1 MVRRSPRELRS
12 VAPVTSLKP
21 VRRHGWSH
29 WQWMVRAVIVAVLF
43 AVGIGY
49 SKSRIQG
56 QESSREEDLRTPS
69 EEQLEDPLKLPVVG
83 IVFEG
88 NTSIPDA
95 AMLKY
100 IKTPIGRPAT
110 VQQIRDDAKALYNTR
125 WFLNVEPRTRSTTRG
140 IVLVFH
146 VNERPVVERVVI
158 QGNNKIKEKHLRALT
173 GLKKGSP
180 FDVSANR
187 QSVRRIENH
196 YREKGYYFRKVKL
209 VKGGDPEDR
218 EVIIEIEEG
227 PKVLV
232 GNVKFIGNESFSGPL
247 LKTKIMTKLAM
258 FRIPGT
264 KVAFLGG
271 LYDPSSIPN
280 DVASLK
286 EYYNSL
292 GYFDATI
299 EPDVVFSEDKS
310 RVFLNYHIHEGERY
324 RVRSTTLIGN
334 SALNH
339 DELRE
344 EAKLHDGDFFNA
356 RFLNHD
362 IEKMRAKYGEQGR
375 LFADVKAVPRFL
387 EQPGEIDL
395 ELQIDEDKPYRIRK
409 INVHIRGEYPHTKD
423 TVAIQRMLVNP
434 GDLANPNL
442 IKASQRRL
450 EGAQVFERGGEL
462 GPRIDIQRVEEPAVP
477 DLQLVG
483 AETAVRGQTTDSPIP
498 QPQNPIYGTS
508 PQGDPFSNPL
518 FQETEPPG
526 WVDLDVGLSEA
537 RTGRLMFGVGV
548 NSDNGV
554 VGSFVL
560 EETNFDILRPPTS
573 PGDLFNGTAWR
584 GGGQQFRLEAVPGN
598 LVSRYMLSWTDP
610 YFMDTNYSVTTS
622 GFYFNRF
629 YPDWDEERLGG
640 RIGVGRQ
647 LTQQISVNFAL
658 RLEDVTLSNPDIPTP
673 NIVTKAVGSNFLS
686 TARVGIA
693 HDTRDAPFLPAAGHL
708 LQFNVEQAFGDFV
721 YPRLEADGS
730 QFFTLYSR
738 PDGGGRH
745 ILSVNGH
752 LGWTD
757 NDTPVFERYFAGG
770 FQTFRGF
777 AFRGVSPEQTGT
789 KIGGR
794 FLALGGLEYMAPIT
808 ADDKIQAVA
817 FTDFGSVENTVTL
830 DNFRMSIGAGLRL
843 TVPAMGPAPIAL
855 DFAYPILHED
865 SDERQIFSF
874 YVGFTR

>member
-1 MVRRSPRELRS
+1 ML
-12 VAPVTSLKP
+12 
-21 VRRHGWSH
+21 
-29 WQWMVRAVIVAVLF
+29 RAVIVALLF

-49 SKSRIQG
+49 SKNRIQG
-56 QESSREEDLRTPS
+56 QESPFASDENVPEEVPLDNP
-69 EEQLEDPLKLPVVG
+69 LESPVVG
-83 IVFEG
+83 IEFEG
-88 NTSIPDA
+88 NTSIPDS

-100 IKTPIGRPAT
+100 VKTPLGRVTTA
-110 VQQIRDDAKALYNTR
+110 QQVRDDVKSLYATR
-125 WFLNVEPRTRSTTRG
+125 WFLNVEPRTRKTKNG
-140 IVLVFH
+140 IVLIFNVY
-146 VNERPVVERVVI
+146 ERPVLKSDVELR
-158 QGNNKIKEKHLRALT
+158 GNKKIKTKHLLALT
-173 GLKKGSP
+173 GLKEGAP
-180 FDVSANR
+180 FDVSANLEC
-187 QSVRRIENH
+187 VRRIENH

-209 VKGGDPEDR
+209 VKGGDRDDR

-227 PKVLV
+227 PKVIV
-232 GNVKFIGNESFSGPL
+232 GGVNFIGNDAFSGPL
-247 LKTKIMTKLAM
+247 LKTKIMTKLA
-258 FRIPGT
+258 FIRIPRT
-264 KVAFLGG
+264 RVAYFGG

-292 GYFDATI
+292 GYFDATV

-310 RVFLNYHIHEGERY
+310 RVFLNYHIQEGKRY
-324 RVRSTTLIGN
+324 RVRTTTLIGN
-334 SALNH
+334 SSLSQE
-339 DELRE
+339 ELRE
-344 EAKLHDGDFFNA
+344 ETKLHDGDYFNA

-362 IEKMRAKYGEQGR
+362 IEKMRSKYGEQGR
-375 LFADVKAVPRFL
+375 LFANVEAVPRFL

-395 ELQIDEDKPYRIRK
+395 ELRIDEDKPYRIRK

-423 TVAIQRMLVNP
+423 TVAVLRMRSRP
-434 GDLANPNL
+434 GELANPNV
-442 IKASQRRL
+442 IRFDKSRL
-450 EGAQVFERGGEL
+450 GRVQIFESGGEL
-462 GPRIDIQRVEEPAVP
+462 GPRIDIQRVEEPAEP

-483 AETAVRGQTTDSPIP
+483 AETAVRGQTTESPIP

-518 FQETEPPG
+518 FRETDPPS
-526 WVDLDVGLSEA
+526 WVDLEVNLSEA

-598 LVSRYMLSWTDP
+598 VVSRYMLSWTDP
-610 YFMDTNYSVTTS
+610 YFLDSDYSLTTS

-640 RIGVGRQ
+640 RIAVGRQ
-647 LTQQISVNFAL
+647 LTQEVSVNAAL
-658 RLEDVTLSNPDIPTP
+658 RLEDVTISDPRSPTP
-673 NIVTKAVGSNFLS
+673 PILTRALGSNLLS
-686 TARVGIA
+686 TVRLGVA

-708 LQFNVEQAFGDFV
+708 VQFNVEQAFGDFV
-721 YPRLEADGS
+721 YPRIELDGS
-730 QFFTLYSR
+730 QFYTLYSR

-757 NDTPVFERYFAGG
+757 NDTPIFERYFAGG

-777 AFRGVSPEQTGT
+777 AFRGVSPQQSGT
-789 KIGGR
+789 RIGGQ
-794 FLALGGLEYMAPIT
+794 FLALGGVEYMAPIT

-817 FTDFGSVENTVTL
+817 FTDFGSVENSVSL
-830 DNFRMSIGAGLRL
+830 DDFRMSIGAGVRL

-855 DFAYPILHED
+855 DFAVPIIKED
-865 SDERQIFSF
+865 FDDRQIFSF